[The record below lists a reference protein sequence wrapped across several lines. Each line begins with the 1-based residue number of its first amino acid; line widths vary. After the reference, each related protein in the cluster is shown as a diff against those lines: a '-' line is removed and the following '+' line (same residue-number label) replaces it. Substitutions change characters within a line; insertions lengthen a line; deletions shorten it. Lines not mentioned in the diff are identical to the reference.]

1 MNRAPEVAVLLLAH
15 VAPGERAWL
24 FGRLVRGARGL
35 ARVPGLRFAR
45 ILGSGHE
52 GGFGLRPSF
61 EHGGVFALFD
71 DEPSAER
78 FIDESPS
85 VQAYRQRSTEFLA
98 AMLRATS
105 VRGSWGGQTMVPSTW
120 PQPGGPVASLTRA
133 SIRPRRALAFWR
145 HAAPAQAALA
155 DAEGCELLAGLGEA
169 PLFRQATFSLWRN
182 AAAMDAYAR
191 TGAHQA
197 AIREA
202 YQQGYFSESM
212 FVRFVPLLLRGRWQG
227 RTHDH
232 RQTSALQL
240 QDEREVANA

>member
-1 MNRAPEVAVLLLAH
+1 MKRAPEVAVLLLAH

-24 FGRLVRGARGL
+24 FGRLVRGVRGL
-35 ARVPGLRFAR
+35 AQAPGLRFAR
-45 ILGSGHE
+45 VLGSGYQ
-52 GGFGLRPSF
+52 GGFVVRPSF

-78 FIDESPS
+78 FIHESAP

-105 VRGSWGGQTMVPSTW
+105 VRGSWGGQTIAPSTW

-155 DAEGCELLAGLGEA
+155 DVDGCELLAGLGEA

-191 TGAHQA
+191 RGAHQA
-197 AIREA
+197 AIRDA
-202 YQQGYFSESM
+202 YQQGFFTESM
-212 FVRFVPLLLRGRWQG
+212 FVRFVPLLLQGRWQG
-227 RTHDH
+227 RTFDH
-232 RQTSALQL
+232 RQAPAPRPQGEL
-240 QDEREVANA
+240 EAANA

>member
-1 MNRAPEVAVLLLAH
+1 VNRAPELAVLLLAH
-15 VAPGERAWL
+15 VAPADRAWL
-24 FGRLVRGARGL
+24 FGRLVRGARSL
-35 ARVPGLRFAR
+35 AHVPGLRFAR
-45 ILGSGHE
+45 VLGSGHE
-52 GGFGLRPSF
+52 GGFVVRPSF

-78 FIDESPS
+78 FIEESAT
-85 VQAYRQRSTEFLA
+85 VQAYRERSTEFLV

-105 VRGSWGGQTMVPSTW
+105 VRGSWGGQTMAPSAW
-120 PQPGGPVASLTRA
+120 PRPGGPVASLTRA

-155 DAEGCELLAGLGEA
+155 DADGCELLAGLGEA

-191 TGAHQA
+191 QGAHQA
-197 AIREA
+197 AIRDA
-202 YQQGYFSESM
+202 YQQGFFTESM

-232 RQTSALQL
+232 RQASAPQL
-240 QDEREVANA
+240 QGEREAAHA